1 MSKLTTTLHG
11 KHILFADNDALL
23 QHTIVPHLEKAGV
36 VVTVCLSGIE
46 LQRFL
51 VTRAHA
57 FDAVIV
63 DLWDMGT
70 QEARFIPDR
79 DIPALVMAY
88 EILPFIIF
96 SSESHQAQ
104 QYEEAGVRGY
114 VLKIDTA
121 QGVLKALKF
130 ILLDGD
136 AMYYSPSVEFT
147 YRLSR
152 RERQVL
158 TLFAKGLS
166 ARQVAQRLMLAE
178 STIETFS
185 IRIRQ
190 KLGAQNIVEAVAIAL
205 REGLIR

>member
-1 MSKLTTTLHG
+1 
-11 KHILFADNDALL
+11 
-23 QHTIVPHLEKAGV
+23 
-36 VVTVCLSGIE
+36 
-46 LQRFL
+46 
-51 VTRAHA
+51 
-57 FDAVIV
+57 
-63 DLWDMGT
+63 
-70 QEARFIPDR
+70 
-79 DIPALVMAY
+79 MAY

>member
-1 MSKLTTTLHG
+1 MTESATALHNT
-11 KHILFADNDALL
+11 HVLFADNDAVL

-36 VVTVCLSGIE
+36 VVTMCLNGME
-46 LQRFL
+46 LQRLL
-51 VTRAHA
+51 VTRAQE

-79 DIPALVMAY
+79 DIPALVAAY
-88 EILPFIIF
+88 APLPFLIF
-96 SSESHQAQ
+96 SSESHHAQ
-104 QYEEAGVRGY
+104 QYEDAGVRGY

-121 QGVLKALKF
+121 QGVLKALQA
-130 ILLDGD
+130 IVLDGD

-158 TLFAKGLS
+158 TLLAEGLS
-166 ARQVAQRLMLAE
+166 AKQVAQRLVLAD

-185 IRIRQ
+185 VRIRQ